1 MWERFEGRHRAVRS
15 KSSRLSDIPGFI
27 AAPDFSRLLADV
39 GICRHRLQPKERGRA
54 EGIKRGGKKSKNRNG
69 RVTETNR
76 LKSNRLNTR
85 LRSAKRIRKNKR
97 ISKKLPK
104 LWYNFHWSRILF

>member
-1 MWERFEGRHRAVRS
+1 MLAYADTGCSPRKEGEQ
-15 KSSRLSDIPGFI
+15 KGLKG
-27 AAPDFSRLLADV
+27 
-39 GICRHRLQPKERGRA
+39 
-54 EGIKRGGKKSKNRNG
+54 GGKKSKNRNG